1 MQYCVILPGMG
12 IGKYCCR
19 NLNWIIKYRIAGT
32 FKGKT
37 FVNFEDNKTI
47 HMYLSDLL
55 VFMHLSLRVLVSAMP
70 GRGKGGA
77 HKVRHLKAKQQK
89 KKFIRSKDPILSV
102 FMWGVQHSV
111 S

>member
-1 MQYCVILPGMG
+1 
-12 IGKYCCR
+12 
-19 NLNWIIKYRIAGT
+19 
-32 FKGKT
+32 
-37 FVNFEDNKTI
+37 
-47 HMYLSDLL
+47 MYLFD
-55 VFMHLSLRVLVSAMP
+55 VDVLRVLVSMMP

-111 S
+111 SKLDCGVQRRLARTWDGLCA

>member
-1 MQYCVILPGMG
+1 M
-12 IGKYCCR
+12 
-19 NLNWIIKYRIAGT
+19 
-32 FKGKT
+32 
-37 FVNFEDNKTI
+37 
-47 HMYLSDLL
+47 
-55 VFMHLSLRVLVSAMP
+55 MP

-111 S
+111 SKLAKFKLWHPALSS